1 MSDGPGIS
9 ITQSAKLFSTG
20 LFRMVEGIASV
31 LLSPWN
37 LLVRLFPSI
46 TEFAGRIAKDES
58 AVEQLEQESLLLV
71 HSNIPM
77 SERTAYLLAGERR
90 KAAESI
96 APSAQFPYLYMDV
109 PPDLARSIIEDGR
122 ISNGMAP
129 AMALAGSTITPQYV
143 QQAWRSATR
152 TAMNTAYLV
161 FMGWLIFT
169 VVTVWGGMQ
178 LRGAFASKATDT
190 VAEQKVRVGTFEI
203 ERVATDHKDVW
214 TEADVRGVIE
224 DQRAADAA
232 VSRAGRAGDAVQM
245 GLAALIFAALSMAA
259 GVVAAGAAAR
269 IRWIGRLRFLV
280 YAAANAGVE
289 GLRHNWREALQRWR
303 WRLPERDMLLAAYTD
318 QVHFATKIDRS
329 PLIDL
334 GVATGLLEHRG
345 HLLAPMKN
353 TPVRMSIIDM
363 LQHVEVLGGSG
374 EGKSRNF
381 YVPVVRQLIQ
391 LRKQGYPISIYATDD
406 KGAIGDDIVAEVK
419 NAGLSEDEVMRIGTG
434 PNDWRIDLCA
444 GLSPVELAEII
455 RSVSA
460 QMGGSS
466 SDDFWPEMASD
477 LIAQVGLVLQAVEL
491 TEAGK
496 AWAAANKMRVHSILN
511 LLRVAGTDALID
523 ENLAIIA
530 EAMKTDEYKVLREG
544 VHMPQLFDA
553 VTYLSGTY
561 QPLAAATKDGIRA
574 NMRKA
579 LKAFAAKPDLAA
591 GFADGA
597 GARLLPPSALLE
609 PKIKV
614 INISQIEHG
623 SAGRIVSIMLKT
635 LLFKQARMA
644 ELKNPAFA
652 KERLQWWFNPQ
663 LGPEVEKYALTFFLA
678 DEYQALATSSN
689 SDGLSDASVWN
700 VLRSAGI
707 GGIVLSQSVSAFK
720 LAVGDAATENMRR
733 NWRTKIILRTEDLST
748 LDEAK
753 KLAGKAMRFHSMDW
767 NHLESAAAARRET
780 GVSADD
786 LQPVRW
792 NDGIARSASIGN
804 YNAFTFA
811 DFNQPYELD
820 DRFIPEAHTGSE
832 GFARLASSQAA
843 HWRSEDRNAGALHHG
858 ITDAEAVRDEDLMEM
873 GRGRALVYVQ
883 RAGGTRVDIV
893 KLH

>member
-1 MSDGPGIS
+1 MSDSGASLIQSAKIFADGIS
-9 ITQSAKLFSTG
+9 IAID
-20 LFRMVEGIASV
+20 GIARI
-31 LLSPWN
+31 LLAPWN
-37 LLVRLFPSI
+37 LLLRMFPSI
-46 TEFAGRIAKDES
+46 GERASAIAKDGT
-58 AVEQLEQESLLLV
+58 ALEQLEKESLLL
-71 HSNIPM
+71 SRSDMPM
-77 SERTAYLLAGERR
+77 GAKTRYLLQAERR
-90 KAAESI
+90 KAAEII
-96 APSAQFPYLYMDV
+96 APRDKFKHLYMDV

-122 ISNGMAP
+122 ICDGTAP
-129 AMALAGSTITPQYV
+129 AVALAGATLTPEFV
-143 QQAWRSATR
+143 RQAWRNATR
-152 TAMNTAYLV
+152 SAMNAAYLV
-161 FMGWLIFT
+161 FMAWAIFT
-169 VVTVWGGMQ
+169 VLTVWTGMKVTE
-178 LRGAFASKATDT
+178 AFGDKPAVAS
-190 VAEQKVRVGTFEI
+190 AEKVRVGPFEI
-203 ERVATDHKDVW
+203 QQVAANYKDVW
-214 TEADVRGVIE
+214 KDADARAVIE
-224 DQRAADAA
+224 EQHAAEAA

-259 GVVAAGAAAR
+259 GLAAAAAAAR
-269 IRWIGRLRFLV
+269 IAWVGRLRFLV
-280 YAAANAGVE
+280 YSAANAGVE

-303 WRLPERDMLLAAYTD
+303 WRLPERDMLLSAFAD
-318 QVHFATKIDRS
+318 QVQFATQIDRS

-334 GVATGLLEHRG
+334 GVSSGLLEHRG

-353 TPVRMSIIDM
+353 TPVKMSIIDM

-381 YVPVVRQLIQ
+381 YIPVVKQLIA
-391 LRKQGYPISIYATDD
+391 LRKQGYPISVYATDD

-419 NAGLSEDEVMRIGTG
+419 AAGLSEDEVLRIGTG

-444 GLSPVELAEII
+444 GLEPVELAEII

-477 LIAQVGLVLQAVEL
+477 LIAQVGILLQAVEL

-496 AWAAANKMRVHSILN
+496 AWATESSMRVHSILN
-511 LLRVAGTDALID
+511 LLRVAGSDHLIL
-523 ENLAIIA
+523 ENLTIASAALASAEGDAI
-530 EAMKTDEYKVLREG
+530 EAAVYL
-544 VHMPQLFDA
+544 PQLKDA
-553 VTYLSGTY
+553 INYLADSY
-561 QPLAAATKDGIRA
+561 LPLAPATKDGIRA

-579 LKAFAAKPDLAA
+579 LKAFAAKPDLSV
-591 GFADGA
+591 GFADGK
-597 GARLLPPSALLE
+597 GARLLPATALLE

-652 KERLQWWFNPQ
+652 KERLNWWFNPKP
-663 LGPEVEKYALTFFLA
+663 GPDVEKYALTFFLA

-733 NWRTKIILRTEDLST
+733 NWRTKIILRTEDLDT

-767 NHLESAAAARRET
+767 DHLESAAAARRET

-786 LQPVRW
+786 LQPAQW
-792 NDGIARSASIGN
+792 TEGLAKASDMGN
-804 YNAFTFA
+804 YRPFVFA
-811 DFNQPYELD
+811 DFNQPYRLD
-820 DRFIPEAHTGSE
+820 ERFIPEGGSGGE
-832 GFARLASSQAA
+832 AFARLAASQAA
-843 HWRSEDRNAGALHHG
+843 HWRNEDRNAGALAHG
-858 ITDAEAVRDEDLMEM
+858 ISDAETVRDEDLMEM
-873 GRGRALVYVQ
+873 GRGRALVYIQ
-883 RAGGTRVDIV
+883 RAGGTRVDII
-893 KLH
+893 KLN